1 MSSLLSSLLHL
12 PGSIPSEWPD
22 DPVRAHRDPANFA
35 HLLTRQ
41 AVDALI
47 DADCLAMRHVA
58 LLKDSKV
65 VEPVTYADGDMPRRG
80 VLREHLD
87 EGGTLSVRQLERLVP
102 AIAHLQQALHAET
115 GHLTHVN
122 AYYTPA
128 GAHGLKYH
136 YDPYVTLIIQ
146 LSGRKMW
153 PMHPP
158 VVENPVREYQSFHV
172 VGFTSEQRH
181 FLEHTPP
188 DQSHTLEPGDVM
200 WLPRGWVHSPYTVGD
215 EPSLHLTVAIKERT
229 PHWAVSVLAGEL
241 LAQALVDPAMRRTIV
256 PADLLDSPESPT
268 GHARA
273 YLLGALLKADEK
285 EMAEVLRRAALVE
298 G

>member
-12 PGSIPSEWPD
+12 PGSITSEWPVE
-22 DPVRAHRDPANFA
+22 PVRAHRDPANFA
-35 HLLTRQ
+35 HLLTRK
-41 AVDALI
+41 ALDALI
-47 DADCLAMRHVA
+47 DADCLALRHVA
-58 LLKDSKV
+58 LLRDSRV

-80 VLREHLD
+80 VIRGHLD

-102 AIAHLQQALHAET
+102 AIAHLQQRLHEET

-128 GAHGLKYH
+128 GGHGLKYH
-136 YDPYVTLIIQ
+136 YDPYVTLILQ
-146 LSGRKMW
+146 LSGRKTW
-153 PMHPP
+153 PMHRPFA
-158 VVENPVREYQSFHV
+158 ENPVREYQSFHV
-172 VGFTSEQRH
+172 VGFTADQRE
-181 FLEHTPP
+181 FLERTAPE
-188 DQSHTLEPGDVM
+188 QSHTLEPGDVM
-200 WLPRGWVHSPYTVGD
+200 WLPRGWVHSPYTEGD

-229 PHWAVSVLAGEL
+229 PHWAASTLAGEL

-256 PADLLDSPESPT
+256 PADLLDNPAAPAA
-268 GHARA
+268 HARA

-285 EMAEVLRRAALVE
+285 ELAEVLRMAALLE